1 MAWFMH
7 KFKATLDFYG
17 RVLMMPLPYAVNE
30 YRKQRQL
37 WCDCSVGSIAQVLGA
52 NELKWEDLQGEAF
65 FVRPCFLNER
75 SGVVA

>member
-7 KFKATLDFYG
+7 KFKDSLDFYG
-17 RVLMMPLPYAVNE
+17 RVLMMPLRYAVNE
-30 YRKQRQL
+30 HPNQNQL
-37 WCDCSVGSIAQVLGA
+37 WCDCSVGSTSQVLGA
-52 NELKWEDLQGEAF
+52 NDLKWEYLQGEAF